1 MKAASIHELQK
12 ELAVL
17 EPKKLKELCIRLA
30 KYKKDN
36 KELLSYLLFEAH
48 DEKSY
53 IKNIKEEIDILFK
66 ELNRNTVYL
75 TKKNLRKNLRLINKF
90 IKYSGDKQTEI
101 ELRIYFCTKV
111 KAAHIAIDTNTVLS
125 NLYIREI
132 EKIKTTFVKLHED
145 LQYDYKLE
153 LEKLGIASD
162 AI

>member
-75 TKKNLRKNLRLINKF
+75 TKKI
-90 IKYSGDKQTEI
+90 
-101 ELRIYFCTKV
+101 
-111 KAAHIAIDTNTVLS
+111 
-125 NLYIREI
+125 
-132 EKIKTTFVKLHED
+132 FVKIYGSLTSSSNIRGIS
-145 LQYDYKLE
+145 KL
-153 LEKLGIASD
+153 KLNCESISAQK
-162 AI
+162 